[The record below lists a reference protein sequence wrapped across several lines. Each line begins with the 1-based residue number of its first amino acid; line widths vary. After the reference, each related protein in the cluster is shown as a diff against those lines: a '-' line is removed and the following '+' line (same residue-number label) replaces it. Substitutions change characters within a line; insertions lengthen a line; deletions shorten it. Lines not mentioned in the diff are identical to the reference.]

1 MLVST
6 CLCII
11 FLSLNAITHD
21 MPQNPALSA
30 GLIHMIN
37 NMNIVIS
44 FTAVGLI
51 SYYFRHASMTLEQQL
66 ETLAN
71 TDSLTGLYNRRR
83 MQKML
88 EQQKSMPLRNSS
100 DFTLIFV
107 DIHHFKNFNDTY
119 GHSCGDYVLSEVAF
133 FMRNHLR
140 QGDVLSRWGGEEF
153 LIMLPIRISTERDH
167 RRENTQGDCRTE
179 LS

>member
-11 FLSLNAITHD
+11 FLNLNAITHD

-71 TDSLTGLYNRRR
+71 TDFLTGLYNRQDAGNARTAEIR
-83 MQKML
+83 VAAEQLGFHADFCRYPSFQK
-88 EQQKSMPLRNSS
+88 
-100 DFTLIFV
+100 F
-107 DIHHFKNFNDTY
+107 
-119 GHSCGDYVLSEVAF
+119 
-133 FMRNHLR
+133 
-140 QGDVLSRWGGEEF
+140 
-153 LIMLPIRISTERDH
+153 
-167 RRENTQGDCRTE
+167 
-179 LS
+179 